1 MEESTFLVTVHRV
14 IGRIEVEPD
23 LPRRPAMRLHK
34 QLDQQLI
41 EFLGARDDAFVAT
54 ARRFPGFT
62 QLQAVQGAR
71 TGQGVASVALS
82 HPLVPRHVRFAHQ
95 HREQRIIAQRIMVI
109 EVFVSQGNR
118 VDALGHQFIDAMF
131 NARAIAVIHKTPRHP
146 RRHPD
151 TEAYLAKQHSSAV
164 GADATA
170 IKSTRHRAAS
180 QGVKLKLFDS
190 TLCLQGCFLFDW
202 HKRLIAQTLCHE
214 EQLFSTPSVI
224 FPG

>member
-1 MEESTFLVTVHRV
+1 MEESALLVTVHRV

-54 ARRFPGFT
+54 ARRLPGFT

-71 TGQGVASVALS
+71 TGQGMAPVALS

-95 HREQRIIAQRIMVI
+95 HPEQRIIAQRLMVV
-109 EVFVSQGNR
+109 EVLVSQGYR

-131 NARAIAVIHKTPRHP
+131 DARAIAVIHKTPRHP
-146 RRHPD
+146 RRHPG
-151 TEAYLAKQHSSAV
+151 TSVYLAKQHPATV
-164 GADATA
+164 GTDATA
-170 IKSTRHRAAS
+170 IKSTRHRAAP

-190 TLCLQGCFLFDW
+190 TLCLQGCSLFDW

-214 EQLFSTPSVI
+214 EQPFSTPSVS